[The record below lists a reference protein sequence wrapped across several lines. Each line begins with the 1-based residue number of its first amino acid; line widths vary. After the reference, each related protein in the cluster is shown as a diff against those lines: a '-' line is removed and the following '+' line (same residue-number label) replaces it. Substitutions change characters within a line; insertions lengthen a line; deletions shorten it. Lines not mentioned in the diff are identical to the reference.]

1 MKIAIAG
8 GHSKKAPGA
17 SKYLDEYSCDRAFV
31 AKLIPAL
38 TKAGHSVVNCSNEK
52 TTQSAE
58 LAEEV
63 RLANGS
69 GADLFIAVHF
79 NAGTTDP
86 DNLTTGT
93 ESWIYQGTTSE
104 LAKKVGK
111 AMSANVAAALGAR
124 DRGCK
129 GGNFYVLR
137 KTNMPAVL
145 LEVCFVDDK
154 DDAARWNAT
163 SWDDLCD
170 AMVKAIGGSEWTAST
185 VKPAPSPSPSKPAA
199 SKPAASSS
207 FGGTYKCTVDKLYV
221 HSRPTSSQETRVA
234 SYSKGQ
240 TVVLDDKYTIAEGY
254 VWGQYTAYSGKKR
267 YVAVGKHTGKPESSD
282 YLVKVK

>member
-1 MKIAIAG
+1 MGVKKIAIAG

-17 SKYLDEYSCDRAFV
+17 SGYLDEYECDRAFV

-38 TKAGHSVVNCSNEK
+38 AAAGYAVVNCSNEK
-52 TTQSAE
+52 ESQSAE

-63 RLANGS
+63 RLANES
-69 GADLFIAVHF
+69 GADIFIAMHF
-79 NAGTTDP
+79 NAGSTDP

-93 ESWIYQGTTSE
+93 ESWIYQNTTSE
-104 LAKKVGK
+104 LAKTVGK
-111 AMSANVAAALGAR
+111 AMSANVAAALGTR

-129 GGNFYVLR
+129 GGNFFVLR
-137 KTNMPAVL
+137 KTSMPAVL

-154 DDAARWNAT
+154 DDAERWKATGWMELCNAV
-163 SWDDLCD
+163 
-170 AMVKAIGGSEWTAST
+170 VKAIEGAELDA
-185 VKPAPSPSPSKPAA
+185 KPAA
-199 SKPAASSS
+199 ATSPSVSAAAKPAATSS

-221 HSRPTSSQETRVA
+221 HSKPTSSQETRVA

-267 YVAVGKHTGKPESSD
+267 YIAVGKHTGKPESD
-282 YLVKVK
+282 DFLVKV